1 VAKRNHSIVITLPWA
16 KVCEKTVRTLAA
28 SGRVRQ
34 FHLAFAHKIKGKD
47 DRMKL
52 HIWDHMMLAATA
64 FATANFTEAQSLSVH
79 YQLEMSQP
87 HTHLFEVEINLDG
100 LAKNEN
106 AIDFILPVWRSGRYV
121 IFDFAGGV
129 QEFSAQ
135 SGGTDLSWKKI
146 DKSTWRVETKG
157 NGKITA
163 RYKVFADE
171 FESRTRGLDDRH
183 GFVDPSA
190 VFMYVEKFRSLP
202 LTLQV
207 HPFGDWHITT
217 GLDAVSGKKNL
228 FKAPNY
234 DYFIDCPLEIGAQK
248 DFDFEAEGKPHR
260 LMIFGEGNWDEKKMI
275 EDLKKIIKTVREF
288 WGDLPYEHYTF
299 MLHCTP
305 SGGGGTEHI
314 NSTIIGLRPFVFRD
328 EDSYRGFLSV
338 SMHEF
343 FHTWNVKQL
352 RPAGINPYDFTRENY
367 VEELWLSEGTT
378 DYYTGVLLRRAG
390 FVSVDRVLDRLE
402 ETIRSDKSRPG
413 SKIQSLAQSS
423 FDAWVKFWKNS
434 PNAFNSEV
442 DYYDKGADVS
452 LLLDL
457 EIRQRSQNRV
467 SLDDVMRTL
476 YKRFPLSGPG
486 FTNTD
491 VRKIAEELTGSNYSQ
506 FFDDFVYGTAEIDFK
521 KFLTYAGLEVTEKE
535 DKKNKPSL
543 GITTAA
549 VGDRTVIRRVAAG
562 SSAYAAGID
571 RNDELLALNGV
582 RVRHSDLES
591 RLSDFKAGDK
601 VSLTIFRDDQ
611 LRQVDVTLQPSLP
624 EYQVTRV
631 KVPTE
636 LQKKIY
642 GSWLGTEWPEEKASE

>member
-1 VAKRNHSIVITLPWA
+1 MRIRFRDLILRGGIIFAMTNPL
-16 KVCEKTVRTLAA
+16 LA
-28 SGRVRQ
+28 Q
-34 FHLAFAHKIKGKD
+34 N
-47 DRMKL
+47 
-52 HIWDHMMLAATA
+52 AT
-64 FATANFTEAQSLSVH
+64 VH
-79 YQLEMSQP
+79 YQLGMSQP
-87 HTHLFEVEINLDG
+87 YTHLFEIEINIDG
-100 LAKNEN
+100 LAKNES
-106 AIDFILPVWRSGRYV
+106 AVDFILPVWRSGRYV

-129 QEFSAQ
+129 QEFSAR
-135 SGGTDLSWKKI
+135 SGGAELSWKKI
-146 DKSTWRVETKG
+146 DKSTWRVDAGGRES
-157 NGKITA
+157 IA
-163 RYKVFADE
+163 VRYKVFADE
-171 FESRTRGLDDRH
+171 FDMRTRGLDDRH

-202 LTLQV
+202 LTLQIR
-207 HPFGDWHITT
+207 PFSGWHVTT

-234 DYFIDCPLEIGAQK
+234 DYFIDCPVEIGTQK
-248 DFDFEAEGKPHR
+248 DFDFEAEGKPHC

-299 MLHCTP
+299 MIHCTP

-314 NSTIIGLRPFVFRD
+314 NSTIIGLRPYIFRD
-328 EDSYRGFLSV
+328 EKSYRSFLSV

-367 VEELWLSEGTT
+367 VEELWVSEGTT

-390 FVSVDRVLDRLE
+390 FVAIDDFLDQLE
-402 ETIRSDKSRPG
+402 QKIRSDKSRPG
-413 SKIQSLAQSS
+413 GKIQSLAESS

-442 DYYDKGADVS
+442 DYYEKGETVS

-457 EIRQRSQNRV
+457 EMRQRSENRA
-467 SLDDVMRTL
+467 SLDELMRAL

-491 VRKIAEELTGSNYSQ
+491 AQKIAEELTGSNFTE
-506 FFDDFVYGTAEIDFK
+506 FFRDYVFGTAEIDFK
-521 KFLTYAGLEVTEKE
+521 KFLVYAGLEVAEKE
-535 DKKNKPSL
+535 DKENKARL
-543 GITTAA
+543 GMITAN
-549 VGDRTVIRRVAAG
+549 VNDRTMVRGVSAG
-562 SSAYAAGID
+562 SAAYLAGID
-571 RNDELLALNGV
+571 RNDELLALNGI
-582 RVRHSDLES
+582 RVRHSDLEA
-591 RLSDFKAGDK
+591 RLLDFKPGDE
-601 VSLTIFRDDQ
+601 VTLTIFRDDQ
-611 LRQVDVTLQPSLP
+611 LRQVEVTLQPSLP

-631 KVPTE
+631 KEPNE

-642 GSWLGTEWPEEKASE
+642 CSWLGEEWPEEKAATE